1 MLSGSGLVMMWRVLL
16 CDVGSSRTERT
27 CAVIAETEQDGPCH
41 EMRLVSGS
49 QAQLKIPTAR
59 NDLGNT
65 IEHILIGLMGGYTED
80 SQSS

>member
-1 MLSGSGLVMMWRVLL
+1 M
-16 CDVGSSRTERT
+16 
-27 CAVIAETEQDGPCH
+27 IAETEQDGPCH